1 MGLFLT
7 PLSANFLMENLT
19 TSNIYWRLFHGY
31 PIPLVIGLTAAG
43 VYSMIINQA
52 RFQKII
58 VLFISSFALGLPHAV
73 LVMQIAFGSERTA
86 PSVIRAIHR
95 VSAGGPR
102 VSDIRLSDVRAV
114 LPHLPHGPVLAAHP
128 INSDIPIF
136 SGNHPLI
143 YARMIE
149 TEFWFQTRGNPQK
162 GERRRLA
169 MKFAS
174 GLSPAN
180 EETFFQ
186 VINEEPAITSLVL
199 KPEALK
205 SKTVLK
211 RIITSGFHDIGKMGR
226 YRVFIRKYI

>member
-1 MGLFLT
+1 
-7 PLSANFLMENLT
+7 
-19 TSNIYWRLFHGY
+19 
-31 PIPLVIGLTAAG
+31 IGLTAAG
-43 VYSMIINQA
+43 IYNLIVEQTIF
-52 RFQKII
+52 RKII
-58 VLFISSFALGLPHAV
+58 VLFISSLALGLPHAV
-73 LVMQIAFGSERTA
+73 LVMQIAFGSDRTA

-102 VSDIRLSDVRAV
+102 VSDIRLSDVHAV

-162 GERRRLA
+162 GERRRFA

-180 EETFFQ
+180 EESFFQ
-186 VINEEPAITSLVL
+186 VINEEPAIRSLVL

-205 SKTVLK
+205 SARVLE
-211 RIITSGFHDIGKMGR
+211 RIITNGFNDIGKMGR
-226 YRVFIRKYI
+226 YRVFIRKHI